1 MSVLRELIGRPHPPR
16 VAIVGERISRRHPAR
31 YLEIGVNTGVVFLH
45 VRAIRKVA
53 VDPRPR
59 IPRWKWLAHP
69 NTLLRGRIVRATS
82 DAYFAALPAAEC
94 FDVVF
99 VDGDHGFQQTL
110 RDVEHALEHLAVGGV
125 VMVHDCDPPS
135 AASASPD
142 PADAGEGLWCGEAWK
157 TIAHLRAT
165 RPDLAVGVLATDY
178 GIGVIERRPSKT
190 IDVDPAAIAVMS
202 FGDLVADR
210 ERLLG
215 PV

>member
-16 VAIVGERISRRHPAR
+16 VAIVGGRISRRHPAR

-157 TIAHLRAT
+157 AIAHLRAT
-165 RPDLAVGVLATDY
+165 RPDLGVGVLATDC